1 MFNLDEQ
8 LHQWRQR
15 FAALDVMRGRDL
27 DELEQHVRDSIDAL
41 ASLGLST
48 EEAFM
53 VATHRVGAPGAV
65 CREFAKV
72 NGDRVWARRVVWMI
86 AGVLAY
92 TVGGLLI
99 AVMASLGQL
108 VVMFSGGSGTTVGA
122 AAVGITSLA
131 WLALGAVI
139 YLFRGADVRSWR
151 VGRLSTGAI
160 VLSVAVAVAAGMAL
174 QVVSQTV
181 LARFTPVR
189 ELTDAM
195 SISNAAALM
204 WTVLMPVA
212 LLITMLLIRRQQ
224 RVNEI

>member
-1 MFNLDEQ
+1 
-8 LHQWRQR
+8 
-15 FAALDVMRGRDL
+15 
-27 DELEQHVRDSIDAL
+27 
-41 ASLGLST
+41 
-48 EEAFM
+48 
-53 VATHRVGAPGAV
+53 
-65 CREFAKV
+65 
-72 NGDRVWARRVVWMI
+72 VWARRVVWMI